1 MKLKVNKKHKKAD
14 VSKMSFGKKVGLTL
28 GGIGIVA
35 FLFSG
40 CCFQC
45 FIPWTADIP
54 HTYEYS
60 VRGSKSPVCI
70 YDNDL
75 EELTKLELQIREGKD
90 LTWLNKCINLQE
102 LTLKFDKDNVDTAC
116 LKDIEK
122 LEKLKTLV
130 IKSSTDEIIFDFNNF
145 SFLIKDKINRLT
157 LDGICINDD
166 FLEEFIN
173 LKYLSISKNLFNT
186 CIDFSK
192 FSKLEVLDLGNNHVY
207 DIAMFLNNDSCKHIF
222 YDKNI
227 KVLYNSDEEF
237 DLKEICNNF
246 RLSVSD
252 FANNS
257 FNDREKL
264 DFVLIQVLNYLDYD
278 PNLDKVEAQG
288 DDAHYNRYYKEGRL
302 YGALEFPEDSYGKAI
317 CGNYAALFTALAN
330 RIGLEAYYITGV
342 GHAFNLVKIDGQY
355 YYTDP
360 TWLDG
365 KVYNDGNDIVS
376 ALDAVMSGNGDKL
389 KWYLEDPSVYHND
402 SHVPIDIPYNIPYNI
417 QIKEFK
423 TKGEIVGYCLII
435 GGGIVW
441 IFGIGYISKILIDE
455 EKDKPKTKV
464 LIPEKEN

>member
-1 MKLKVNKKHKKAD
+1 MKLKINKNHKKAD
-14 VSKMSFGKKVGLTL
+14 VSKMSFGKKVSLGLC
-28 GGIGIVA
+28 GIGVVA

-45 FIPWTADIP
+45 FLPWTCDIP

-60 VRGSKSPVCI
+60 VRQSKDPICI
-70 YDNDL
+70 YDADL
-75 EELTKLELQIREGKD
+75 KKLTKLELQIKKGKD
-90 LTWLNKCINLQE
+90 LSWLNKCINLQE
-102 LTLKFDKDNVDTAC
+102 LTLKFDKDNVDTTC
-116 LKDIEK
+116 LKDIKK
-122 LEKLKTLV
+122 LEKLKSLV
-130 IKSSTDEIIFDFNNF
+130 IKSSTDDIIFDSSNF
-145 SFLIKDKINRLT
+145 SFLDKVNISRLS
-157 LDGICINDD
+157 LDGVSLDCD
-166 FLEEFIN
+166 FLEKFIN
-173 LKYLSISKNLFNT
+173 LKYLSLTENLFNT

-192 FSKLEVLDLGNNHVY
+192 FSRLEVLDLGNNHVY

-246 RLSVSD
+246 KLSVSD

-257 FNDREKL
+257 FSDREKL

-278 PNLDKVEAQG
+278 PNLDKVKAQG
-288 DDAHYNRYYKEGRL
+288 DDAYYNRYYKEGRL
-302 YGALEFPEDSYGKAI
+302 YGALKFPEDSYGKAI

-365 KVYNDGNDIVS
+365 KVYDDGKNKIL
-376 ALDAVMSGNGDKL
+376 ALDAIMSGDGDKL
-389 KWYLEDPSVYHND
+389 KWYLEDPNVYYDD

-417 QIKEFK
+417 QIKEIK
-423 TKGEIVGYCLII
+423 TKGETIAYYLII
-435 GGGIVW
+435 GSLIVGIV
-441 IFGIGYISKILIDE
+441 LIVKSVLDE

-464 LIPEKEN
+464 LKPNKEN